1 MSTHYTRQRDQ
12 MQNRQCAC
20 RLWKSQRDYHLGYSI
35 KSYSGAEDCPYN
47 GRMSDS
53 QSPWVTFYK
62 IIRWVLLAVF
72 ILVIVVLLRK
82 PTPPALPIAA
92 DAAKE
97 DLQTFNDKVDR
108 LADSHARN
116 EPGEARFT
124 ADEVNA
130 AIAHSLG
137 ADAVSAQ
144 PAEVQPATSAGETP
158 PEIRTVQVGFFDDQV
173 TGQFATP
180 IYGKQ
185 VYITLSGRLGEQDGY
200 ATFEPTAFR
209 VGDLDVP
216 LVSVVKDALQR
227 KLAEPENREKFK
239 LPDYVSGLKIE
250 NGELVITE
258 K

>member
-1 MSTHYTRQRDQ
+1 

-20 RLWKSQRDYHLGYSI
+20 RVWKSQRSCHSWYLD
-35 KSYSGAEDCPYN
+35 KSYSRAGTCPYN
-47 GRMSDS
+47 CGM
-53 QSPWVTFYK
+53 QSNQSSWITFYK
-62 IIRWVLLAVF
+62 IIRWVILAVLV
-72 ILVIVVLLRK
+72 LVIVVSLRK

-92 DAAKE
+92 ETAKE
-97 DLQTFNDKVDR
+97 DLRTFDEKVDR
-108 LADSHARN
+108 LAESHARG

-124 ADEVNA
+124 GDEINS

-144 PAEVQPATSAGETP
+144 ATQSQSSQAQSSAPAGTAAP

-173 TGQFATP
+173 TGQFAAP
-180 IYGKQ
+180 IYGKE
-185 VYITLSGRLGEQDGY
+185 VYITLSGRLGAQDGY

-216 LVSVVKDALQR
+216 LVSAIKDALQR
-227 KLAEPENREKFK
+227 KLAEPENREKLK
-239 LPDYVSGLKIE
+239 LPEYVSGLKIE

>member
-1 MSTHYTRQRDQ
+1 
-12 MQNRQCAC
+12 MQSN
-20 RLWKSQRDYHLGYSI
+20 
-35 KSYSGAEDCPYN
+35 
-47 GRMSDS
+47 
-53 QSPWVTFYK
+53 QSSWITFYK
-62 IIRWVLLAVF
+62 IIRWVILAVLV
-72 ILVIVVLLRK
+72 LVIVVSLRK

-92 DAAKE
+92 ETAKE
-97 DLQTFNDKVDR
+97 DLRTFDEKVDR
-108 LADSHARN
+108 LAESHARG

-124 ADEVNA
+124 GDEINS

-137 ADAVSAQ
+137 TDAVTPQATQAQ
-144 PAEVQPATSAGETP
+144 TSAPAGTAAP

-180 IYGKQ
+180 IYGKE
-185 VYITLSGRLGEQDGY
+185 VYITLSGRLGAQDGY

-216 LVSVVKDALQR
+216 LVSAIKDALQR
-227 KLAEPENREKFK
+227 KLAEPENREKLK
-239 LPDYVSGLKIE
+239 LPEYVSGLKIE

>member
-1 MSTHYTRQRDQ
+1 MQST
-12 MQNRQCAC
+12 QN
-20 RLWKSQRDYHLGYSI
+20 
-35 KSYSGAEDCPYN
+35 
-47 GRMSDS
+47 
-53 QSPWVTFYK
+53 PWITFYK
-62 IIRWVLLAVF
+62 IIRWVILAVLV
-72 ILVIVVLLRK
+72 LVIVVALRK

-97 DLQTFNDKVDR
+97 DLQTFNDKLDR

-116 EPGEARFT
+116 EAGEARFT
-124 ADEVNA
+124 ADEVNS

-144 PAEVQPATSAGETP
+144 PAQVQPATSTEAAP

-173 TGQFATP
+173 TGQFATKL
-180 IYGKQ
+180 YGKE
-185 VYITLSGRLGEQDGY
+185 VYITLSARLGEQDGY
-200 ATFEPTAFR
+200 MTFDPTAFR

-216 LVSVVKDALQR
+216 LVSAVKDALQR
-227 KLAEPENREKFK
+227 KLAEPENHEKLK
-239 LPDYVSGLKIE
+239 LPDYISGLKVE